1 MRSGVKQIASVLA
14 REPTG
19 AAREPIFSRARR

>member
-1 MRSGVKQIASVLA
+1 MPRGLKQIASVLA
-14 REPTG
+14 REATW

>member
-1 MRSGVKQIASVLA
+1 VNPTAPVLA